1 MTTPLRHRGPNPP
14 VHMRSEIRGT
24 MMRRILIVDDN
35 PDAIEITRIVL
46 EEKGWDVQI
55 EAYWNVEKALARLRE
70 VEDLPSL
77 ILLDL
82 NIPGMGGI
90 SCLRQ
95 IRADQ
100 SLQSI
105 PVIMVTASSYDLD
118 EKKAYDSGADLFLYK
133 DFNIDRYAENLDAAL
148 KRMMV

>member
-1 MTTPLRHRGPNPP
+1 
-14 VHMRSEIRGT
+14 
-24 MMRRILIVDDN
+24 MRRILIVDDN

-118 EKKAYDSGADLFLYK
+118 EKKAYDAGADLFLYK

-148 KRMMV
+148 KRMMI